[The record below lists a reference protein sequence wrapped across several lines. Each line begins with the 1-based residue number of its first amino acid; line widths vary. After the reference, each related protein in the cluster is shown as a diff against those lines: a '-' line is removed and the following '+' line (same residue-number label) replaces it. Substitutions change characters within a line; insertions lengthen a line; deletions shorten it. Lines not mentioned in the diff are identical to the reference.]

1 MRTKQFVTNQEG
13 STLYEL
19 LIVVGIL
26 LILATIAIPS
36 YLQSKQTAN
45 ETAALASLRTIF
57 VAETVYNGDN
67 HGLYADLPTL
77 VQAGA
82 LLDSRFA
89 NADTQPIGGYLFK
102 PGSVVPTGET
112 LETLPTGFN
121 MQAYVSGHAGRYEY
135 FIQSDGTLRYAGG
148 ANGNSLPGGL
158 HPGDPVS
165 KVNF

>member
-1 MRTKQFVTNQEG
+1 MRKHDFVTDRKG
-13 STLYEL
+13 TTLYEL

-45 ETAALASLRTIF
+45 ETAAMASLRTIF
-57 VAETVYNGDN
+57 VAETVYTGDN
-67 HGLYADLPTL
+67 HGLYGDLPTL
-77 VQAGA
+77 VRVGA

-89 NADTQPIGGYLFK
+89 NADTKPIGGYLFK
-102 PGSVVPTGET
+102 PGSVTPTGEA

-121 MQAYVSGHAGRYEY
+121 MQAYVWGHSGRYEF
-135 FIQSDGTLRYAGG
+135 FIQADGTLRYAG
-148 ANGNSLPGGL
+148 AVNGNSLPGGL